1 MTICIAY
8 KDKNSGNIICASDSC
23 STIGDSKHL
32 VKPMKIYEKNGIV
45 YLSSGTSGFIQTLML
60 NFDYS
65 LPKIYDNIDNV
76 VKGDFKIKLKEFCR
90 ENDLLDENN
99 TLPNNLLIII
109 NKRIYIVCSSFTI
122 VESYHNYMA
131 IGSGMDIALGVL
143 YALENDDTKT
153 IKEKIEIAINACNE
167 FSSGCDNRIQWME
180 V

>member
-1 MTICIAY
+1 M
-8 KDKNSGNIICASDSC
+8 
-23 STIGDSKHL
+23 
-32 VKPMKIYEKNGIV
+32 
-45 YLSSGTSGFIQTLML
+45 
-60 NFDYS
+60 
-65 LPKIYDNIDNV
+65 
-76 VKGDFKIKLKEFCR
+76 
-90 ENDLLDENN
+90 
-99 TLPNNLLIII
+99 
-109 NKRIYIVCSSFTI
+109 CSSFTI